1 MAQTT
6 DHRVDARE
14 ALRRLPLFSDVL
26 DPGQLDELAAQ
37 CRPRVFRARSILM
50 SQGDFGSSMYGILD
64 GVVSVTFVDPHEREN
79 AVATLSA
86 GQVVGEMALLTGER
100 RTATV
105 VARTNVAALEITKP
119 AVEQMFAKAPDLV
132 ESFAATLAIR
142 RAMLDQ
148 IAADHSGL
156 LRETFVRQIR
166 KVFSGILAAA
176 EGQRGQGRMSPV
188 ARLACEA

>member
-1 MAQTT
+1 MGQII
-6 DHRVDARE
+6 DARMD
-14 ALRRLPLFSDVL
+14 ARDAVRRLRLFSDVL
-26 DPGQLDELAAQ
+26 SPAQLDDLAAG
-37 CRPRVFRARSILM
+37 CRPCAFKARSVLM
-50 SQGDFGSSMYGILD
+50 SQGDFGASMFGILD
-64 GVVSVTFVDPHEREN
+64 GVVSVLFVDPHEREN

-105 VARTNVAALEITKP
+105 IARTDVVALEITKP
-119 AVEQMFAKAPDLV
+119 AVEQLFAKAPDLV

-142 RAMLDQ
+142 RAVLDQ

-156 LRETFVRQIR
+156 LRETLVRQMR

-176 EGQRGQGRMSPV
+176 EGQRTAGRICPV
-188 ARLACEA
+188 AGIACKA

>member
-1 MAQTT
+1 MSQTT
-6 DHRVDARE
+6 DCRVDARD
-14 ALRRLPLFSDVL
+14 AVRRLRLFSDVL
-26 DPGQLDELAAQ
+26 SPAQLDDLAAE

-50 SQGDFGSSMYGILD
+50 SQGDFGSSMFGILD
-64 GVVSVTFVDPHEREN
+64 GVVSVVFVDPHEREN

-105 VARTNVAALEITKP
+105 IARTNVVALEITKP
-119 AVEQMFAKAPDLV
+119 AVERIFAKAPDLV

-148 IAADHSGL
+148 IAADSSGL

-166 KVFSGILAAA
+166 KVFSGILATA
-176 EGQRGQGRMSPV
+176 EGQRHQSRMSPV